1 MIAGVTEYPNFPP
14 VQRSL
19 KPAAVDI
26 ENLKSYLKEQEF
38 FDEIVV
44 LQDANMTLDNLSYFL
59 ETYFPAQLK
68 ASPHSRF
75 LFAYTGHGYADKK
88 NGLETGFLL
97 KNTAHELRDPDNRID
112 LPGLRR
118 MLNPD
123 ITAAEKAL
131 VLINSCQSG
140 SFFSGKSFGYNP
152 LGPGER
158 GAHAVLA
165 SRSNQ
170 QSFQLTLVGPGS
182 VFFEKVF
189 AGLSGAADTSPADG
203 VVTYHELYNYL
214 RSQIGQATQGNQVP
228 VDGDLLPNGSVGEF
242 FFLNRKRQ
250 VQLQNSPP
258 WDPKGLVA
266 FGADFLETGRAA
278 YEVKDFAR
286 SLQAFTS
293 AAKAGNAE
301 AMMALGTQYEFGLG
315 VPSDTSK
322 ALQWYEK
329 SADAGEAEAWTYLGM
344 LYFLGKGVKQDYT
357 QARHYF
363 EKSAAID
370 PMAVTYLGL
379 IYGNG
384 SGVTQDLTHAH
395 ELYEKA
401 AASGY
406 ALALL
411 MMGNNYLYGNGVPQ
425 DYILARE
432 WEEKAALAD
441 NENAMGNLA
450 FLYAEGKGGAQD
462 FAKAR
467 YWYEKAAN
475 KGEFG
480 SMLGLAELAANGRGE
495 PQDYDKARFWYKKAA
510 AAGFAPALDMMKRLP
525 N

>member
-1 MIAGVTEYPNFPP
+1 LIAGVTEYPNFPRF
-14 VQRSL
+14 QQSL
-19 KPAAVDI
+19 KPAAIDL
-26 ENLKSYLKEQEF
+26 ENLKTYLKQQEF

-44 LQDANMTLDNLSYFL
+44 LQDANMTVENLRYFL

-75 LFAYTGHGYADKK
+75 LFAYTGHGYAEES

-97 KNTAHELRDPDNRID
+97 KNTASGLRDPDNRID

-152 LGPGER
+152 LAPGER
-158 GAHAVLA
+158 GAHAILA

-170 QSFQLTLVGPGS
+170 QSFQLTQVGPGS

-189 AGLSGAADTSPADG
+189 AGLSGSADTSPADG

-214 RSQIGQATQGNQVP
+214 RSQVGQATQGNQVP
-228 VDGDLLPNGSVGEF
+228 VDGDLLPSGSIGEF
-242 FFLNRKRQ
+242 FFLNRNRQ
-250 VQLQNSPP
+250 VKLQNSPP
-258 WDPKGLVA
+258 WNPKGLVA

-278 YEVKDFAR
+278 YEAKDFAH
-286 SLQAFTS
+286 SLEAFTS

-315 VPSDTSK
+315 VPSDIPR
-322 ALQWYEK
+322 ARQWYEQ
-329 SADAGEAEAWTYLGM
+329 SANAGEAEAWTYLGM
-344 LYFLGKGVKQDYT
+344 LYYLGKEVKQDYT
-357 QARHYF
+357 EARHCF

-370 PMAVTYLGL
+370 PMAVTYLGF
-379 IYGNG
+379 IYGMAQ
-384 SGVTQDLTHAH
+384 GVTQDLNHAH

-406 ALALL
+406 ALAML
-411 MMGNNYLYGNGVPQ
+411 MMGNNYLNGGGVPQ
-425 DYILARE
+425 DYGLARE
-432 WEEKAALAD
+432 WLEKAALAD
-441 NENAMGNLA
+441 NDNAMSNLA

-462 FAKAR
+462 YVKAR
-467 YWYEKAAN
+467 FWYEKSAN
-475 KGEFG
+475 KGNVG

-495 PQDYDKARFWYKKAA
+495 PQNYAKARFWYKKAA
-510 AAGFAPALDMMKRLP
+510 DAGFTGALDMMRKLP